1 MRQVLSF
8 AGLSAV
14 LVLGGAWGIVLLR
27 PEPGVAK
34 AVWTSAAIA
43 LVTQLVA
50 YGVAR
55 QFVAANP
62 TAAWGIGSLIRFA
75 VLLVYAFVGAGA
87 LGLESGP
94 ALFSLAG
101 FLFVTMVI
109 EPLFL
114 KNSN

>member
-1 MRQVLSF
+1 VKQVLSF
-8 AGLSAV
+8 AGISAL
-14 LVLGGAWGIVLLR
+14 LVIGGAWGITLLYGA
-27 PEPGVAK
+27 PEVAK
-34 AVWTSAAIA
+34 AVWTSAAVA
-43 LVTQLVA
+43 LVTQGLA

-62 TAAWGIGSLIRFA
+62 TAAWGIGSLIRFG
-75 VLLVYAFVGAGA
+75 VLLVYAFVGVGA
-87 LGLESGP
+87 LGLSSGP

>member
-1 MRQVLSF
+1 VKQLLSYV
-8 AGLSAV
+8 GVSAV
-14 LVLGGAWGIVLLR
+14 LVVGAAWGVTLLY
-27 PEPGVAK
+27 PQSGVAK
-34 AVWTSAAIA
+34 AVWASAAIA
-43 LVTQLVA
+43 LATQVVA
-50 YGVAR
+50 YAVAR

-62 TAAWGIGSLIRFA
+62 TAAWGIGSLIRFG
-75 VLLVYAFVGAGA
+75 VLILYAFVGVGA
-87 LGLESGP
+87 LGLSSGP